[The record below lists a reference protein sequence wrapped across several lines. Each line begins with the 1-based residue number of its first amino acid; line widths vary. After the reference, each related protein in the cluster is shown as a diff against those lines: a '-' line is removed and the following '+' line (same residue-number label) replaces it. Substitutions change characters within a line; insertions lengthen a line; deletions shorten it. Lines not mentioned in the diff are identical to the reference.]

1 MGDAP
6 SNDTFLG
13 IIDHLTADARRSL
26 AESIRAVPGLG
37 DDESA
42 ILIRQAQQALRDN
55 AERKLNRVLLLELHA
70 AKLSGQLTAPDESAK
85 FAQFLELA
93 TQHAFKETLRRRYPV
108 LEERLDRALG
118 QQGKAIVALARRIV
132 ADRAAFA
139 DLLGQPAGAL
149 RAASLGQGDVHD
161 GGQSVAQL
169 EFDGGRLMYK
179 PRSVRV
185 DQALESFLHDLFQGA
200 ADRIRVPAALD
211 RGTYGWTAFVEH
223 RHCADQGELKTFY
236 RHIGHWLAV
245 LRLLGGTD
253 VHHENLI
260 ACGPVPYVVDVESL
274 FVPEPPPQVTELGQ
288 AVDLADAM
296 IRSSVLRTGLVPF
309 RAPALGMDGV
319 DISAIGALPG
329 QQPKIRV
336 PEIVNHGTSDAR
348 VGLVS
353 IDVDMARNHPC
364 ENPDISR
371 FWPDILAG
379 FQQLTG
385 RFAALHRDGAL
396 APMLKVFLG
405 SRVRL
410 ILRPTQIYVEVMRML
425 WHPASLHD
433 EPAAIERARDLLEKN
448 SEASLVAPRDATAI
462 RAEIDDMRYGDV
474 PVFANELDQAQL
486 DDIFGAWQAMRLD
499 LEELTIRGALVTAHL
514 NGRLNDDKR
523 VPYDLR
529 PRDPSARELDRR
541 RRAMAALTV
550 QELLE
555 LSVRGE
561 DGSVTWISPILGRAG
576 WAMRSL
582 QPNLYVGL
590 CGVAITLAAYVREM
604 RAGRADEVAGVQEA
618 LDGVLMVMRSTE
630 RARPIEAVG
639 GFIGVGSQILSWL
652 TLHAFQPQ
660 SDFLAM
666 AIARAEAMERR
677 AFGEERNFDILEGV
691 SGAIVPLLQL
701 ADATGDARWLA
712 LAAKAARRLDEAAI
726 VDARGA
732 RWPAAVYDEPLGGF
746 AHGSTGIGWVL
757 TRLGLSGAGSAEDR
771 RRWLALGER
780 AFDFEESLYLP
791 EFGNW
796 LDVRK
801 PDSREFPNTWCHGS
815 VGIGLAACDLYL
827 RTGEDRH
834 LETLRRAVQAAK
846 QGGWG
851 YSHTLCHGDLSMWE
865 LLLRASQLVP
875 DLLPP
880 QALPGSAV
888 ILSSIEQHGIV
899 GGLAR
904 DAFTPGLM
912 SGISGSIHQL
922 LRMHPDCDI
931 PSPLLME
938 TRLGEYARN
947 RAFEQE
953 GLTA

>member
-42 ILIRQAQQALRDN
+42 ILIRQAHQALRDN

-118 QQGKAIVALARRIV
+118 QQGKAIVALAQRIV

-223 RHCADQGELKTFY
+223 RHCADQDELKTFY

-274 FVPEPPPQVTELGQ
+274 FVPEPPPQATELGQ

-448 SEASLVAPRDATAI
+448 SEASLVAPRDAAAI

-604 RAGRADEVAGVQEA
+604 RAGRADDVAGVQEA

-677 AFGEERNFDILEGV
+677 GFGEERNFDILEGV

-712 LAAKAARRLDEAAI
+712 LAAKAARRLEEAAI

-880 QALPGSAV
+880 QAMPGSAV

-912 SGISGSIHQL
+912 SGISG
-922 LRMHPDCDI
+922 
-931 PSPLLME
+931 
-938 TRLGEYARN
+938 
-947 RAFEQE
+947 
-953 GLTA
+953 

>member
-6 SNDTFLG
+6 SNDTFLE
-13 IIDHLTADARRSL
+13 IIDHLTRDARQSI
-26 AESIRAVPGLG
+26 AESLRAIAGLH

-42 ILIRQAQQALRDN
+42 ILVQQAHQALRDN
-55 AERKLNRVLLLELHA
+55 AERKLNRILLLELHA
-70 AKLSGQLTAPDESAK
+70 AKLSGQLTAADESGK
-85 FAQFLELA
+85 FVQFLALA
-93 TQHAFKETLRRRYPV
+93 RQDAFKDTLRRRYPV
-108 LEERLDRALG
+108 LEARLDRALG
-118 QQGKAIVALARRIV
+118 QQSNAILALARRIA

-139 DLLGQPAGAL
+139 SLLGQPAGAL

-161 GGQSVAQL
+161 GGQAVAQL
-169 EFDGGRLMYK
+169 EFEGGKLMYK
-179 PRSVRV
+179 PRSVRI

-200 ADRIRVPAALD
+200 VDRIRVPAVLD

-223 RHCADQGELKTFY
+223 RHCASQDELKTFY
-236 RHIGHWLAV
+236 RNIGHWLAV

-274 FVPEPPPQVTELGQ
+274 FVPEPPPQATELGQ

-336 PEIVNHGTSDAR
+336 PEIVNHGTSEAR

-353 IDVDMARNHPC
+353 IDIDMARNHPC

-371 FWPDILAG
+371 FWPEILAG

-396 APMLKVFLG
+396 APKLSVFLG
-405 SRVRL
+405 CRIRS

-448 SEASLVAPRDATAI
+448 SAASLVAPRDPVAI
-462 RAEIDDMRYGDV
+462 AAEIDDMRHGDV

-529 PRDPSARELDRR
+529 PRNPSTRDLDRR
-541 RRAMAALTV
+541 RRTMAALTV

-561 DGSVTWISPILGRAG
+561 DGTVTWISPILGRAG

-590 CGVAITLAAYVREM
+590 CGVAVTLAAYVREM

-618 LDGVLMVMRSTE
+618 LDGVLKVMRSTE
-630 RARPIEAVG
+630 RARPLDAVG
-639 GFIGVGSQILSWL
+639 GFIGAGSQILSWL
-652 TLHAFQPQ
+652 TLHAFQPHA
-660 SDFLAM
+660 DFLDMAM
-666 AIARAEAMERR
+666 ARAEAMEQRGF
-677 AFGEERNFDILEGV
+677 AEERNFDILEGV
-691 SGAIVPLLQL
+691 SGVIVPLLQL
-701 ADATGDARWLA
+701 AEATGDARWLA
-712 LAAKAARRLDEAAI
+712 LAAKAARRLEDAAI

-757 TRLGLSGAGSAEDR
+757 MRLGLSAAGSSADR
-771 RRWLALGER
+771 QRWLQLGER

-827 RTGEDRH
+827 RTGEERH
-834 LETLRRAVQAAK
+834 LDTLRRAVQAAK

-865 LLLRASQLVP
+865 LLLRASKLVP

-880 QALPGSAV
+880 EAMPGSAV
-888 ILSSIEQHGIV
+888 ILSSIEEHGIV

-931 PSPLLME
+931 PSPLLLE

-953 GLTA
+953 LLTV

>member
-26 AESIRAVPGLG
+26 AERIRAVPGLG
-37 DDESA
+37 DGESA
-42 ILIRQAQQALRDN
+42 ILIRQAHQALRDN

-70 AKLSGQLTAPDESAK
+70 AKLSGQLTAPDESGK

-93 TQHAFKETLRRRYPV
+93 RQDAFKETLRRRYPV

-118 QQGKAIVALARRIV
+118 QQSEAILTLAQRIV

-139 DLLGQPAGAL
+139 ALLGQPAGAL

-169 EFDGGRLMYK
+169 EFGGGRLMYK

-200 ADRIRVPAALD
+200 ADRIRVPAVLD
-211 RGTYGWTAFVEH
+211 RGAYGWTAFVEH
-223 RHCADQGELKTFY
+223 RHCADQDELKTFY
-236 RHIGHWLAV
+236 RNIGHWLAV

-274 FVPEPPPQVTELGQ
+274 FVPEPPPQATELGQ

-396 APMLKVFLG
+396 APKLKLFLG
-405 SRVRL
+405 SRIRL

-448 SEASLVAPRDATAI
+448 SAASLVAPRDAAAI

-486 DDIFGAWQAMRLD
+486 DEIFGAWQAMRLD

-523 VPYDLR
+523 APYDLR
-529 PRDPSARELDRR
+529 PSDPSARDLDRR
-541 RRAMAALTV
+541 RRTMAALTV

-604 RAGRADEVAGVQEA
+604 RAGRADDVAGVQEA
-618 LDGVLMVMRSTE
+618 LDGVLKVMRSTE

-677 AFGEERNFDILEGV
+677 AFSEERNFDILEGV

-712 LAAKAARRLDEAAI
+712 LAAKAARRLEEAAI

-846 QGGWG
+846 HGGWG

-865 LLLRASQLVP
+865 LLLRASKLVP
-875 DLLPP
+875 DLLPS
-880 QALPGSAV
+880 QAMPGSAV
-888 ILSSIEQHGIV
+888 ILSSIEEHGIV

-938 TRLGEYARN
+938 ARLGEYARN

>member
-13 IIDHLTADARRSL
+13 IIDYLIREAWQSMADQLRS
-26 AESIRAVPGLG
+26 IPGLSG
-37 DDESA
+37 DESA
-42 ILIRQAQQALRDN
+42 ILAREAHQALRDN
-55 AERKLNRVLLLELHA
+55 AERKLNRILLLELHA
-70 AKLSGQLTAPDESAK
+70 AKLSGQLTAPDESGK

-93 TQHAFKETLRRRYPV
+93 KQDAFKDTLRRRYPV
-108 LEERLDRALG
+108 LEARLDRALG
-118 QQGKAIVALARRIV
+118 QQSQAILSLAKRIVVDRDALAS
-132 ADRAAFA
+132 
-139 DLLGQPAGAL
+139 LLGQPAGAL
-149 RAASLGQGDVHD
+149 HAARLGQGDVHD

-169 EFDGGRLMYK
+169 AFDGGKVMYK

-185 DQALESFLHDLFQGA
+185 DQALETFLHDLFQGT
-200 ADRIRVPAALD
+200 ADRIRVPAVLD
-211 RGTYGWTAFVEH
+211 RGVYGWTAFVEH
-223 RHCADQGELKTFY
+223 RYCANQDELCSFY
-236 RHIGHWLAV
+236 RNIGHWLAV

-309 RAPALGMDGV
+309 RAPALGMSGV

-329 QQPKIRV
+329 QQPQIRV
-336 PEIVNHGTSDAR
+336 PEIVNHGTSEAH

-353 IDVDMARNHPC
+353 IDIDMARNHPC

-371 FWPDILAG
+371 FWPDIVAG

-396 APMLKVFLG
+396 APKLAVFLG
-405 SRVRL
+405 SRIRL

-433 EPAAIERARDLLEKN
+433 EPSAIERARDLLEKN
-448 SEASLVAPRDATAI
+448 SAASLVAPRDPAAI
-462 RAEIDDMRYGDV
+462 AAEIDDMRHGDV

-529 PRDPSARELDRR
+529 PRAPSTRDLDRR

-555 LSVRGE
+555 LSVRGD

-590 CGVAITLAAYVREM
+590 CGVAVTLAAYVREM
-604 RAGRADEVAGVQEA
+604 HAGRADEVTGVQEA
-618 LDGVLMVMRSTE
+618 LDGVLKVMRSTE
-630 RARPIEAVG
+630 RVRPVEAVG

-652 TLHAFQPQ
+652 SLHAFQPQ

-666 AIARAEAMERR
+666 AIARGEAMEQK
-677 AFGEERNFDILEGV
+677 AFGDERNFDILEGV
-691 SGAIVPLLQL
+691 AGAIVPLLQL
-701 ADATGDARWLA
+701 ADATGDTRWLA
-712 LAAKAARRLDEAAI
+712 LAAKAGERLEQAAI

-757 TRLGLSGAGSAEDR
+757 TRLGLSKAGSIDDR
-771 RRWLALGER
+771 RRWLEFGER
-780 AFDFEESLYLP
+780 AFDFEETLYLP

-815 VGIGLAACDLYL
+815 VGIGLAACDLYA
-827 RTGEDRH
+827 RTGDARH
-834 LETLRRAVQAAK
+834 LNTLRRAVHAAR

-865 LLLRASQLVP
+865 LLMRASKLVP
-875 DLLPP
+875 DLFPP
-880 QALPGSAV
+880 EAMPGSAV
-888 ILSSIEQHGIV
+888 ILSSIEEHGIV

-938 TRLGEYARN
+938 SRIGEYARN

-953 GLTA
+953 LLTA

>member
-13 IIDHLTADARRSL
+13 IIDYLTADARQSL
-26 AESIRAVPGLG
+26 ADSICTLPGLG
-37 DDESA
+37 AGESA
-42 ILIRQAQQALRDN
+42 ILAREAQQALRDN
-55 AERKLNRVLLLELHA
+55 AERKLNRILLLELHA
-70 AKLSGQLTAPDESAK
+70 AKLSGQLSAADENGK
-85 FAQFLELA
+85 FAQFLQLA
-93 TQHAFKETLRRRYPV
+93 TQDAFKETLRRRYPV
-108 LEERLDRALG
+108 LEARLQRALG
-118 QQGKAIVALARRIV
+118 QQSKAIVDLARRIV
-132 ADRAAFA
+132 ADRDALAA
-139 DLLGQPAGAL
+139 LLNRPAGDL
-149 RAASLGQGDVHD
+149 CGASLGRGDVHD

-169 EFDGGRLMYK
+169 TFEGGKVMYK
-179 PRSVRV
+179 PRSLRV

-211 RGTYGWTAFVEH
+211 RGAYGWTAFVEH
-223 RHCADQGELKTFY
+223 RYCENQDELKTFY
-236 RHIGHWLAV
+236 RNIGHWLAV

-260 ACGPVPYVVDVESL
+260 ACGPVPCVVDVESL
-274 FVPEPPPQVTELGQ
+274 FVPEPPPQASELGQ

-336 PEIVNHGTSDAR
+336 PEIVNHGTSEAR

-353 IDVDMARNHPC
+353 IDLDMARNHPC
-364 ENPDISR
+364 ESPDISR
-371 FWPDILAG
+371 YWPDIVAG

-396 APMLKVFLG
+396 APKLSVFLG
-405 SRVRL
+405 CRIRQ

-433 EPAAIERARDLLEKN
+433 EPSAIERARDLLEKN
-448 SEASLVAPRDATAI
+448 SAASLVAPKEAAAI
-462 RAEIDDMRYGDV
+462 AAEIDDMRYGDV
-474 PVFANELDQAQL
+474 PVFANELDRAQL
-486 DDIFGAWQAMRLD
+486 DEIFQAWQAMRLD

-514 NGRLNDDKR
+514 NTRLNDDKR

-529 PRDPSARELDRR
+529 PRDPSAQDLDRR
-541 RRAMAALTV
+541 RRAMAARTV

-555 LSVRGE
+555 LSVRGN
-561 DGSVTWISPILGRAG
+561 DGTVTWISPILGRAG

-590 CGVAITLAAYVREM
+590 SGVAVTLAAYQREM
-604 RAGRADEVAGVQEA
+604 RAGRADEVAGVAEA
-618 LDGVLMVMRSTE
+618 LDGVLKVLRSTE
-630 RARPIEAVG
+630 RVRPVEAVG
-639 GFIGVGSQILSWL
+639 GFIGMGSQILSWL
-652 TLHAFQPQ
+652 TLHAFRPQ
-660 SDFLAM
+660 ADFLAV
-666 AIARAEAMERR
+666 AAQRGEAMEQRG
-677 AFGEERNFDILEGV
+677 FGEERNFDILEGV
-691 SGAIVPLLQL
+691 AGAIVPLLQL
-701 ADATGDARWLA
+701 ADATGEARWLA
-712 LAAKAARRLDEAAI
+712 LAAQAAQRLEQDAI

-746 AHGSTGIGWVL
+746 AHGSSGIGWVL
-757 TRLGLSGAGSAEDR
+757 TRLGLSAAGSAEDR
-771 RRWLALGER
+771 RRWLALAER

-815 VGIGLAACDLYL
+815 VGIGLAACDLYA
-827 RTGEDRH
+827 RTGGERH
-834 LETLRRAVQAAK
+834 LDTLRRAVHAARR
-846 QGGWG
+846 GGWG

-865 LLLRASQLVP
+865 LLLRASKLVP
-875 DLLPP
+875 ELLPP
-880 QALPGSAV
+880 EAMPGSAV
-888 ILSSIEQHGIV
+888 ILSSIEEHGIV

-922 LRMHPDCDI
+922 LRMHPQCDI
-931 PSPLLME
+931 PSPLLLE
-938 TRLGEYARN
+938 CRLGEYVRN
-947 RAFEQE
+947 PAFERE
-953 GLTA
+953 LLTA

>member
-26 AESIRAVPGLG
+26 AERIRAVPGLG
-37 DDESA
+37 DGESA
-42 ILIRQAQQALRDN
+42 ILIRQAHQALRDN

-70 AKLSGQLTAPDESAK
+70 AKLSGQLTAPDEGGK

-93 TQHAFKETLRRRYPV
+93 RQDAFKDTLRRRYPV

-118 QQGKAIVALARRIV
+118 HQSEAILTLARRIV

-139 DLLGQPAGAL
+139 ALLGQPAGAL

-185 DQALESFLHDLFQGA
+185 DQALESFLHDLFQGVA
-200 ADRIRVPAALD
+200 ERIRVPAVLD
-211 RGTYGWTAFVEH
+211 RGAYGWTAFVEH
-223 RHCADQGELKTFY
+223 RHCADQDELKTFY

-396 APMLKVFLG
+396 APKLKVFLG
-405 SRVRL
+405 SRIRL

-448 SEASLVAPRDATAI
+448 SQASLVAPRDAAAI

-486 DDIFGAWQAMRLD
+486 DEIFGAWQAMRLD

-523 VPYDLR
+523 APYDLR
-529 PRDPSARELDRR
+529 PSDPSARDLDRR
-541 RRAMAALTV
+541 RRTMAALTV

-561 DGSVTWISPILGRAG
+561 DGTVTWISPILGRAG

-590 CGVAITLAAYVREM
+590 CGVAVTLAAYVREM

-630 RARPIEAVG
+630 RVRPIEAVG

-652 TLHAFQPQ
+652 ILHAFQPQ

-677 AFGEERNFDILEGV
+677 SFGEERNFDFLEGV

-701 ADATGDARWLA
+701 ADASGDARWLA
-712 LAAKAARRLDEAAI
+712 LAAKAARRLEEAAI
-726 VDARGA
+726 VDERGA

-834 LETLRRAVQAAK
+834 LDTLRRAVQAAK

-865 LLLRASQLVP
+865 LLLRASPLVP

-880 QALPGSAV
+880 QAMPGSAV
-888 ILSSIEQHGIV
+888 ILSSIEEHGIV